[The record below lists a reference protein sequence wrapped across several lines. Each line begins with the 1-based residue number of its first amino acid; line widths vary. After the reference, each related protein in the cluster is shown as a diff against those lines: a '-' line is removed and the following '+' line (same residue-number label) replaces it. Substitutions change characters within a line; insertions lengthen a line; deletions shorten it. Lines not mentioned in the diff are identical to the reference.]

1 MTVLQKAHHLVS
13 RCSDLLT
20 PSPTNHLQR
29 KCCVNSLLMLCS
41 SAGPLRFL
49 ISWNNQREEVVFF
62 FCFTLDYNRNDYGPY
77 QLQNMVFHVDLC
89 FEVLRIGSTVLI
101 QELLQKCESKKSGA
115 QKGEKL
121 FSVNLVKCSHIFYLF
136 FKVIGRFASMKW
148 RKMCL

>member
-1 MTVLQKAHHLVS
+1 MQDHLGFLYPGTI
-13 RCSDLLT
+13 RE
-20 PSPTNHLQR
+20 
-29 KCCVNSLLMLCS
+29 K
-41 SAGPLRFL
+41 RFF
-49 ISWNNQREEVVFF
+49 FF